1 MDTELN
7 LIIKVVI
14 KLGFKLSIM
23 YYSNLIIAKVFK
35 EMNIISA
42 QQKPLS
48 DTLQSVVY
56 SLFLFSILCNTF
68 SEMEKSHE

>member
-14 KLGFKLSIM
+14 KLGFKLSIV

-35 EMNIISA
+35 EMNILSA

-48 DTLQSVVY
+48 DTLQSVVLFPLFVLH
-56 SLFLFSILCNTF
+56 SLQYFFRNGKIP
-68 SEMEKSHE
+68 

>member
-35 EMNIISA
+35 EMNILSA

-48 DTLQSVVY
+48 DTLQSVV
-56 SLFLFSILCNTF
+56 LFPLFVLRFFRDGKIP
-68 SEMEKSHE
+68 